1 MSDAGPGR
9 SSDSR
14 GAVTAAAGSIA
25 PAGTLRPVRPQTI
38 HPPFFRQVLAIAG
51 KDLRI
56 EWRSREIAY
65 TTVFLAGLIVLIFAF
80 AFISDEGS
88 PSPGVTAGILWVATL
103 FSGTVALG
111 RTFDRERENESI
123 RSLLLSPAPRSAI
136 YLGKLAATAL
146 LMLLVEAV
154 VAPLVALMFDA
165 DLGRH
170 ILLLGLTLL
179 LGTLGFAAVGVVF
192 SAALLRARS
201 RDTLLA
207 SLLYPVVVPVF
218 LAGAKGTSQLLD
230 PATAELSSATFWI
243 QFLAVADVV
252 FIAVGLWAFEP
263 VVTGE

>member
-1 MSDAGPGR
+1 VPDAHK
-9 SSDSR
+9 
-14 GAVTAAAGSIA
+14 AEVA
-25 PAGTLRPVRPQTI
+25 PPPARPARPPSFLE
-38 HPPFFRQVLAIAG
+38 HALAIAG

-80 AFISDEGS
+80 AFISDEGK
-88 PSPGVTAGILWVATL
+88 PSPGVTAGILWVAVL

-136 YLGKLAATAL
+136 YVGKLAATAF

-154 VAPLVALMFDA
+154 VAPLVALLFDA
-165 DLGRH
+165 DFGPHVGLVA
-170 ILLLGLTLL
+170 LTLL
-179 LGTLGFAAVGVVF
+179 LGTVGFASVGVVF

-218 LAGAKGTSQLLD
+218 LAGAKGTSQLID
-230 PATAELSSATFWI
+230 PATAELSSATFWL
-243 QFLAVADVV
+243 QFLAVSDVV
-252 FIAVGLWAFEP
+252 FVAVGIWAFEP

>member
-1 MSDAGPGR
+1 MSDRASHR
-9 SSDSR
+9 
-14 GAVTAAAGSIA
+14 A
-25 PAGTLRPVRPQTI
+25 PAPS
-38 HPPFFRQVLAIAG
+38 FFTQVFTIAG
-51 KDLRI
+51 KDLQI

-80 AFISDEGS
+80 AFISDAQSGATAS
-88 PSPGVTAGILWVATL
+88 VTAGILWVAVL

-123 RSLLLSPAPRSAI
+123 RSLLLTPAPRAAI
-136 YLGKLAATAL
+136 YLGKLLSTAL

-154 VAPLVALMFDA
+154 VVPLVALLFDA
-165 DLGRH
+165 DFGAH
-170 ILLLGLTLL
+170 VGLLALSLA
-179 LGTLGFAAVGVVF
+179 LGTIGFAAVGVVF

-207 SLLYPVVVPVF
+207 SLLYPVVVPIF

-230 PATAELSSATFWI
+230 PATAELASALFWI
-243 QFLAVADVV
+243 QFLAASDVIFV
-252 FIAVGLWAFEP
+252 LVGLWAFEP

>member
-1 MSDAGPGR
+1 VPEPAPR
-9 SSDSR
+9 P
-14 GAVTAAAGSIA
+14 TAWT
-25 PAGTLRPVRPQTI
+25 PDKPPLRPPSFLRQT
-38 HPPFFRQVLAIAG
+38 LAIAG

-65 TTVFLAGLIVLIFAF
+65 TTLFLAGLIVLIFAF
-80 AFISDEGS
+80 AFISGS
-88 PSPGVTAGILWVATL
+88 DTTQEPGVTAGILWVAVL

-123 RSLLLSPAPRSAI
+123 RSLLLSPVSRAAI
-136 YLGKLAATAL
+136 FAGKLLATAL
-146 LMLLVEAV
+146 LMVLVQAAV
-154 VAPLVALMFDA
+154 VPLVGLLFDA
-165 DLGRH
+165 QITRH
-170 ILLLGLTLL
+170 LPLTVLTLI
-179 LGTLGFAAVGVVF
+179 LGTIGFSAVGVVF

-207 SLLYPVVVPVF
+207 SLLYPIVVPVF

-243 QFLAVADVV
+243 QFLAASDVIFVA
-252 FIAVGLWAFEP
+252 IGLWAFEP